1 MATDTRIILKK
12 LDDQQTVSDPLEL
25 LVIRYPLDE
34 NGIQIKPQDVL
45 RVFHFTDRRNKKH
58 YMYKQVKGV
67 VGSGKYKYLVID
79 HLVGEGDYRQLMNGK
94 KIKGYEVVQ
103 GLGLDERKPVTV

>member
-1 MATDTRIILKK
+1 M
-12 LDDQQTVSDPLEL
+12 
-25 LVIRYPLDE
+25 RYPLDE
-34 NGIQIKPQDVL
+34 NGIQIMPQDVL

-67 VGSGKYKYLVID
+67 VGGAHKYLVID
-79 HLVGEGDYRQLMNGK
+79 HLAGEGDYRQLMNGK

-103 GLGLDERKPVTV
+103 GVGLDERKPVTA